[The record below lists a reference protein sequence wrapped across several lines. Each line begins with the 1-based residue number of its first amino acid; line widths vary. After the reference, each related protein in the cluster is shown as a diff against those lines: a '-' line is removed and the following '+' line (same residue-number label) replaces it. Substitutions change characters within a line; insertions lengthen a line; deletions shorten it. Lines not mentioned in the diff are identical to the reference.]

1 MRKLL
6 LTAGA
11 LMLGIALIGATAS
24 AQDDPAKQPA
34 KEDAKSAETAK
45 AAVYKATI
53 AGMS

>member
-11 LMLGIALIGATAS
+11 LMLGVALVGATAS
-24 AQDDPAKQPA
+24 AQGDTAKQPA
-34 KEDAKSAETAK
+34 KESAKSAESAK

-53 AGMS
+53 AGMM